1 MREKNR
7 RTYPR
12 LRKSDP
18 GGHGN
23 RRARAGRARKLRKEG
38 VLLRKGRTDWNSSSC
53 G

>member
-18 GGHGN
+18 GGRGN
-23 RRARAGRARKLRKEG
+23 RRARAGRVRKLRKTR
-38 VLLRKGRTDWNSSSC
+38 VLLNRTHTSE
-53 G
+53 